1 MSPLRSR
8 NLCIRAARLA
18 FRALPQAE
26 APSLRRGLGEIHE
39 MSVLGTAD
47 ARDHVSLDRFR
58 VLGNDEVPSRTV
70 VVDET
75 PGLVASIE
83 ERFCRLAVQ
92 F

>member
-1 MSPLRSR
+1 MDPLGAR

-18 FRALPQAE
+18 FRALPQAK
-26 APSLRRGLGEIHE
+26 ALSLRWSLGEIHE

-47 ARDHVSLDRFR
+47 ARHHVSLDRFR
-58 VLGNDEVPSRTV
+58 VLGNDEIPSRTV
-70 VVDET
+70 VVNET

-83 ERFCRLAVQ
+83 ERFCRLAVE